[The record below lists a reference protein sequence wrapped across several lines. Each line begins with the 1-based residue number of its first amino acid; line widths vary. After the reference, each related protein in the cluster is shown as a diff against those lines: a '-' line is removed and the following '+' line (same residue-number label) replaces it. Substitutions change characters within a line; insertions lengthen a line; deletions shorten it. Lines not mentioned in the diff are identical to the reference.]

1 MITPRTREGPARS
14 QHFELPS
21 TAAGARLDQGG
32 LQKALPGAYVPTRC
46 LDRAGVLQALPL
58 VSRTGTAEDI
68 VKQVL
73 SRPGLTQELL
83 HFS

>member
-21 TAAGARLDQGG
+21 TAASARLDQGG
-32 LQKALPGAYVPTRC
+32 LQKAQPGVYVPTWCTR
-46 LDRAGVLQALPL
+46 RAGVLQALPPT
-58 VSRTGTAEDI
+58 SRTGTVQDI

-73 SRPGLTQELL
+73 SRPGLMQELL